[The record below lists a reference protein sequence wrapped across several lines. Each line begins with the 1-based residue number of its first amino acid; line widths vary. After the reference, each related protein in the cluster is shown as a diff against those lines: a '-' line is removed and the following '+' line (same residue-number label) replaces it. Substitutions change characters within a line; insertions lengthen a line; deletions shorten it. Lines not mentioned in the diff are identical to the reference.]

1 MAFSSASSNQG
12 GKRPAAV
19 LDDGGGRLHWGPQP
33 GSYSQRGPGKPATGF
48 PVQQGNNV
56 SAMLNEAVD
65 TVVNSFAK
73 HTQGYGRGR
82 LNSFF
87 LNRSV

>member
-12 GKRPAAV
+12 GKRPSAV
-19 LDDGGGRLHWGPQP
+19 LDDGGGRLHWGPQS
-33 GSYSQRGPGKPATGF
+33 GIRNPGKPATGF
-48 PVQQGNNV
+48 PVQQRNNV

-82 LNSFF
+82 VFSK
-87 LNRSV
+87 